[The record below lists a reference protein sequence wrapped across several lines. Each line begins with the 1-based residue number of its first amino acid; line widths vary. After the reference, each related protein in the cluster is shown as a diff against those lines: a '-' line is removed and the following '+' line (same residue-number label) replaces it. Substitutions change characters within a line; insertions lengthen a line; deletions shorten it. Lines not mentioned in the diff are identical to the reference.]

1 MKKILPYLFLLI
13 AVLSFGQQE
22 PQFTLYDNNISIV
35 NSGFTGLKNKLYGA
49 TNARKQ
55 WGNSQNSPWVTGQ
68 NSPSSITA
76 NVDLALEKNIG
87 GIGLAYV
94 YDEIGLSTTN
104 RFYFNYA
111 YHILK
116 ENFQLGIGLGINFAQ
131 SSLSGNFFVADYND
145 PDLIQL
151 TESNRHLNINP
162 GVYFN
167 HKFFE
172 FGVGVSQLNVYKTK
186 QNSFN
191 PELHLYVNGAF
202 KFKIGEQTKW
212 RVSALFKNSG
222 TASTAEVQMIS
233 TIKDWFWVGLG
244 TRNTQT
250 INSMAGIKIKKKFNV
265 GYVYEYSKIAFTN
278 LHTHEVI
285 LSYTLARKE

>member
-1 MKKILPYLFLLI
+1 MKNRLPYLLLFI
-13 AVLSFGQQE
+13 AGLSFGQQE
-22 PQFTLYDNNISIV
+22 PQFTLYDNNISLV

-55 WGNSQNSPWVTGQ
+55 WGNRQNWGGIPGQ

-76 NVDLALEKNIG
+76 NVDLALEKQLG

-94 YDEIGLSTTN
+94 YDEIGLYTTN

-116 ENFQLGIGLGINFAQ
+116 ENFQLGIGLGVNFAQ
-131 SSLSGNFFVADYND
+131 TGLSGNFFVADFSD

-151 TESNRHLNINP
+151 PESHRHLNINP

-172 FGVGVSQLNVYKTK
+172 FGVGVSQLNIFKTK
-186 QNSFN
+186 QNLFN

-202 KFKIGEQTKW
+202 KFDIGEQTKW
-212 RVSALFKNSG
+212 RVSALYKNSV
-222 TASTAEVQMIS
+222 TASTAEVQIIS
-233 TIKDWFWVGLG
+233 TIKELIWIGVGV
-244 TRNTQT
+244 RNTQT
-250 INSMAGIKIKKKFNV
+250 INAMAGVKIKKNFNL
-265 GYVYEYSKIAFTN
+265 GYAYEYSKIAFAN